1 MSRYGKTYPLGS
13 REAMKREPSLDEE
26 DYLQDPEVEAA
37 MSIFLGKEFSST
49 YADLQREARLKASED
64 QEEVIP
70 NELRLLGMP
79 DRQKD

>member
-26 DYLQDPEVEAA
+26 DYLQDTEVE
-37 MSIFLGKEFSST
+37 
-49 YADLQREARLKASED
+49 
-64 QEEVIP
+64 EEVIP

>member
-26 DYLQDPEVEAA
+26 DYLPDPGVEAA

-70 NELRLLGMP
+70 KELRLLGMP

>member
-26 DYLQDPEVEAA
+26 DYLQDPEVE
-37 MSIFLGKEFSST
+37 
-49 YADLQREARLKASED
+49 
-64 QEEVIP
+64 EEVIP